1 MWTPISLEELNEIIL
16 AHQVH
21 MNGKELRLWEMIKI
35 EPQKWSEEEYG
46 VEGGGFWAVGI
57 FGKSVLWYNDI
68 EGGFN
73 TSSYTSPGKI
83 DEYTCSQDELYF
95 TIRGIL
101 RIIENG
107 EQTSMRGVPK
117 PLSL

>member
-1 MWTPISLEELNEIIL
+1 MWTPISLEELNEIML
-16 AHQVH
+16 AHQAQ
-21 MNGKELRLWEMIKI
+21 MNDKELGLWELIKI

-73 TSSYTSPGKI
+73 ISSHSSPGKI
-83 DEYTCSQDELYF
+83 GEYACSQNELYF

-101 RIIENG
+101 RLIEDG
-107 EQTSMRGVPK
+107 EQASV
-117 PLSL
+117 